1 MTSRSEAAE
10 ALLLNP
16 HVRFAAAIGLIVV
29 ATIVAYSPAVP
40 GGFIWDDD
48 AHVTKPELRSARG
61 LSRIWFDVGATQQY
75 YPLLYSVFWIEHR
88 CWGDRP
94 VGYHVANIAMHLCA
108 VVLVMLVVRWLL
120 REKSVSWAEAAAYL
134 SGAVFA
140 LHPVHVES
148 VAWITEQKNTL
159 SAVFYL
165 GAMLSYLHFDRS
177 RRRGSYGLATA
188 FFAFSLLSKPVTVT
202 LPAALLG
209 VFWWLRGRLNWKRDV
224 LPLLPWFAMS
234 VASGLFAAW
243 VEHDVIGAKGEEFQL
258 SVAQRVLL
266 PGRIVWFYLYKLF
279 WPAEL
284 IFVYPRWDVNP
295 AVWWQWLFPAG
306 LLVLTMALAV
316 CCRRSRAPLAAFLFF
331 VGSLFPVLGFFNVY
345 LFLYTFVADHF
356 QYLPSLGVI
365 ALACGSIAAA
375 TKKMS
380 SRVQSA
386 ALMAILPI
394 ILGLLTY
401 RQCETYADIVTM
413 YETTLRKNPDCWMA
427 HNNFGVALDNQGR
440 SQDAIAHY
448 LQALKL
454 RPNYPEACNN
464 LGVTLNALG
473 RHGEAAAFHRKA
485 LAIRPK
491 YPEALHNLGLDLKAM
506 GQFDDAI
513 AAYRDALQMRPDFP
527 EAYYDLGIALGA
539 GGRIQDAI
547 ASYRQAIALRP
558 NDAAAM
564 SNLAAMLVKV
574 GEIPEAIERS
584 QQALVLDPKNPL
596 TRLNLGIALGTSGR
610 LKEAAEQFEQ
620 SERLQPDLIDAPWN
634 LAMTYEAMG
643 WSREAT
649 AAARRARK
657 LAESSGQTGLVERMD
672 RWMASRTGTMT
683 SRPSS
688 SAD

>member
-1 MTSRSEAAE
+1 MGVMAFGPTITSRSALAAY
-10 ALLLNP
+10 A
-16 HVRFAAAIGLIVV
+16 GLIVLVTV
-29 ATIVAYSPAVP
+29 AAYSPSVR

-48 AHVTKPELRSARG
+48 AHVTKPELRSAHG
-61 LSRIWFDVGATQQY
+61 LYRIWFDVGATQQY

-94 VGYHVANIAMHLCA
+94 IGYHLANLAMHLCA
-108 VVLVMLVVRWLL
+108 VVLVMLIVRWLL
-120 REKSVSWAEAAAYL
+120 REKSVPWADPAAYL
-134 SGAVFA
+134 TGAVFA

-165 GAMLSYLHFDRS
+165 GAMLSYLNFDRS

-188 FFAFSLLSKPVTVT
+188 LFALSLLSKPVTVT

-209 VFWWLRGRLNWKRDV
+209 VFWWLRGRLNWKRDL
-224 LPLLPWFAMS
+224 LPLLPWFALS

-243 VEHDVIGAKGEEFQL
+243 VEHDVIGARGEEFHL
-258 SVAQRVLL
+258 SAAQRVLL

-295 AVWWQWLFPAG
+295 AVWWQWFFPAA
-306 LLVLTMALAV
+306 LLVLTIFLAV
-316 CCRRSRAPLAAFLFF
+316 NCRRSRAPLAAWLFF

-365 ALACGSIAAA
+365 ALMCGSIAAGA
-375 TKKMS
+375 MKAS
-380 SRVQSA
+380 SRVRSA

-394 ILGLLTY
+394 VLGILTY

-413 YETTLRKNPDCWMA
+413 YETTLQKNPKCWMA
-427 HNNFGVALDNQGR
+427 HNNLGVALDNQGR

-448 LQALKL
+448 RQALEL

-464 LGVTLNALG
+464 LGVTLHALG
-473 RHGEAAAFHRKA
+473 RHDEAAALHRTA
-485 LAIRPK
+485 LAIRPR
-491 YPEALHNLGLDLKAM
+491 YPEALHNLGLDLKAL
-506 GQFDDAI
+506 GRLDEAI
-513 AAYRDALQMRPDFP
+513 AAYREALRIRPEFP
-527 EAYYDLGIALGA
+527 EAYYDLGIAQGA
-539 GGRIQDAI
+539 AGRFQDAI
-547 ASYRQAIALRP
+547 ASYRQAISLRP
-558 NDAAAM
+558 TDALAM
-564 SNLAAMLVKV
+564 SNLAAMLAQA
-574 GEIPEAIERS
+574 GEMPEAIERS
-584 QQALVLDPKNPL
+584 RQALNLDPNNPL
-596 TRLNLGIALGTSGR
+596 THLNLGIALGTSGR
-610 LKEAAEQFEQ
+610 LREAAEQFERT
-620 SERLQPDLIDAPWN
+620 ERLQPDLIDAPWN

-643 WSREAT
+643 MSTEAT
-649 AAARRARK
+649 ASARRARK
-657 LAESSGQTGLVERMD
+657 LAAASGQAELVKRMD
-672 RWMASRTGTMT
+672 RWLASRPATTS

-688 SAD
+688 RSD